1 MSKKSLIILL
11 SVSLFINILA
21 ISTFGFYFLKHYNY
35 RRIIKHKQEFRKN
48 TFQRSMLA
56 HKLHLNESQLKTI
69 DAINNSSRD
78 KVHSMIIELKD
89 NKSELLLLLKEN
101 NPDRDK
107 INKLIRKTAYIQ
119 TVIDSQIYENMYKIK
134 QVLTPNQKRKFF
146 KLMEREK
153 TFKKGY
159 SFK

>member
-11 SVSLFINILA
+11 SVSLFINIFA

-35 RRIIKHKQEFRKN
+35 HRIIKHKQGFRKN
-48 TFQRSMLA
+48 TFKRSILA

-69 DAINNSSRD
+69 DAINDSSRN
-78 KVHSMIIELKD
+78 KIRSMIIELKD

-107 INKLIRKTAYIQ
+107 INNLIRKTAYIQ

-134 QVLTPNQKRKFF
+134 QVLTPQQKKIFF

-153 TFKKGY
+153 
-159 SFK
+159 SFRKSRP